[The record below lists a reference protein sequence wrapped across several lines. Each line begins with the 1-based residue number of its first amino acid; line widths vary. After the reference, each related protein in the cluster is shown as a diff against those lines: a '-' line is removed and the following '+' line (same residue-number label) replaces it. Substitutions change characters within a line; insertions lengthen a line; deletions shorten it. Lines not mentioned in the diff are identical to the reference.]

1 MDTSAQ
7 LFRQIGILADDESS
21 LKKILKYVNDIILS
35 KRRNIPYSNQDE
47 DSKGKILNDIQMAME
62 EAQMYKKGEI
72 QLSSWDDF
80 KEELDKEGYL

>member
-35 KRRNIPYSNQDE
+35 KRKILPCEGIEE
-47 DSKGKILNDIQMAME
+47 DSKVKILNDIHMAME
-62 EAQMYKKGEI
+62 EAQQYNRGEI
-72 QLSSWDDF
+72 SLPTWDEF